1 MNSNPM
7 IFSSLQEATGAL
19 PYNMTNDYM
28 FRAVLQS
35 NNKVLCGLIRALLH
49 LPEDISVTAEITNP
63 IVLGESITDKEFR
76 LDINV
81 VINQGTLLN
90 LEMQV
95 ADKLNWPN
103 RSLSYLCRSFDQ
115 LNQSEDYQCVKP
127 VIHIGFLD
135 YTLFKDKPEFYATY
149 KLMNIKNH
157 HVYNDNFDLRV
168 VNLTQIELATN
179 EDKQFQIDY
188 WAALFKSE
196 TWEEIKML
204 AEKNEYINE
213 ASKSIFQMTA
223 DDLVRKRCRDR
234 ADYYSSL
241 HSYER
246 TIAEMR
252 SEISEKDA
260 EISEKEN
267 LIRQLQQQIA
277 ELQKNQ
283 NKQ

>member
-7 IFSSLQEATGAL
+7 MFASLQEATGAL

-49 LPEDISVTAEITNP
+49 LSEDISLTAEITNP
-63 IVLGESITDKEFR
+63 IVLGEAIHDKEFR

-81 VINQGTLLN
+81 IINQSSLLN

-115 LNQSEDYQCVKP
+115 LNQSEEYQDIKP

-135 YTLFKDKPEFYATY
+135 YTLFKESPEFYASY
-149 KLMNIKNH
+149 KMMNTKNH
-157 HVYNDNFDLRV
+157 HIYSDNFEIRV
-168 VNLTQIELATN
+168 VNLTQIELATD
-179 EDKQFQIDY
+179 EDKQYQIDY

-196 TWEEIKML
+196 TWEDIKML

-223 DDLVRKRCRDR
+223 DELVRKRCRDR
-234 ADYYSSL
+234 EDYYSSL
-241 HSYER
+241 RSYER
-246 TIAEMR
+246 TVAQQANTITRQDEEIALLKQR
-252 SEISEKDA
+252 
-260 EISEKEN
+260 
-267 LIRQLQQQIA
+267 IA
-277 ELQKNQ
+277 ELEQAYKD
-283 NKQ
+283 K

>member
-49 LPEDISVTAEITNP
+49 LPKNIPVTAEITNP
-63 IVLGESITDKEFR
+63 IVLGEAINDKEFR

-81 VINQGTLLN
+81 IINQETLLN
-90 LEMQV
+90 LEMQI

-115 LNQSEDYQCVKP
+115 LNQSEDYRSVKP
-127 VIHIGFLD
+127 VIHIGFLN
-135 YTLFKDKPEFYATY
+135 YTLFKDNPEFYATY
-149 KLMNIKNH
+149 KMMNIQNH
-157 HVYNDNFDLRV
+157 HIYSDNFDLRV
-168 VNLTQIELATN
+168 INLTQIELATD

-234 ADYYSSL
+234 DDYYSSL
-241 HSYER
+241 RSYEE
-246 TIAEMR
+246 TIAEM
-252 SEISEKDA
+252 SDEITQLKQRIIEL
-260 EISEKEN
+260 E
-267 LIRQLQQQIA
+267 QLQ
-277 ELQKNQ
+277 N
-283 NKQ
+283 N